1 MKYQIRRFVG
11 FIISF
16 VVSFCIALA
25 MFFGCS
31 SSNIDSRYIGNDL
44 KPNSERINIQER
56 IVTVKCKIPE
66 VECEFSGDNYVPTK
80 KLIECISL
88 LKEAIRVCNQ

>member
-1 MKYQIRRFVG
+1 MKYHIRRLVAT
-11 FIISF
+11 IIS
-16 VVSFCIALA
+16 VCVSLCIAIA

-31 SSNIDSRYIGNDL
+31 SSSLDNRYIGNDL